1 MIVSLSGVL
10 IEAAIFRAV
19 IECAGVGYE
28 VNIPVSTAEK
38 LPRIGEKVRLFTLQ
52 TFREDGQSLYGF
64 HSAEERDFFKM
75 LIEKVSGIGPGIAL
89 KIFSRLSL
97 PVLRDAIRRSDVA
110 LLSQCPGIGKKTA
123 ERLVVELR
131 DKVALVGGS
140 TAGTAGTAKK
150 SGTSPAEID
159 AGTPLAETGSG
170 ADESAQADAVAAL
183 MALGFKLADADKAV
197 RAAVSKAGA
206 DAPVE
211 KLVRLALGN

>member
-1 MIVSLSGVL
+1 MIVSLSGIL

-19 IECAGVGYE
+19 VECGGVGYE

-38 LPRIGEKVRLFTLQ
+38 LPRIGEKVHLFTLQ

-64 HSAEERDFFKM
+64 HSSEERDFFKL
-75 LIEKVSGIGPGIAL
+75 LIEKVSGIGPGTAL

-131 DKVALVGGS
+131 DKI
-140 TAGTAGTAKK
+140 
-150 SGTSPAEID
+150 SPAHGAKPAD
-159 AGTPLAETGSG
+159 AGTTSPQSDTAN
-170 ADESAQADAVAAL
+170 AAGL
-183 MALGFKLADADKAV
+183 SSPMPTKPCERQSQKLAQT
-197 RAAVSKAGA
+197 RVSKRLSASRSATNFFEKNPRGV
-206 DAPVE
+206 PVAQ
-211 KLVRLALGN
+211 RGSTMMR

>member
-1 MIVSLSGVL
+1 MIVSLSGTL

-19 IECAGVGYE
+19 IECGGVGYE

-38 LPRIGEKVRLFTLQ
+38 LPRIGERVHLFTLQ

-64 HSAEERDFFKM
+64 HSSEERDFFK
-75 LIEKVSGIGPGIAL
+75 LLVEKVSGIGPGTAL

-131 DKVALVGGS
+131 DKVAPTGAKPAGS
-140 TAGTAGTAKK
+140 ASETASATT
-150 SGTSPAEID
+150 
-159 AGTPLAETGSG
+159 GTPTTGET
-170 ADESAQADAVAAL
+170 DVQADAVAAL
-183 MALGFKLADADKAV
+183 MSLGYKLADADKAV
-197 RAAVSKAGA
+197 RAAVAKAGA
-206 DAPVE
+206 NASVE
-211 KLVRLALGN
+211 TLIRVALGN

>member
-1 MIVSLSGVL
+1 MIVSLSGTL

-19 IECAGVGYE
+19 IECGGVGYE

-38 LPRIGEKVRLFTLQ
+38 LPRIGERVHLFTLQ

-64 HSAEERDFFKM
+64 HSSEERDFFK
-75 LIEKVSGIGPGIAL
+75 LLVEKVSGIGPGTAL

-131 DKVALVGGS
+131 DKVAPTGAKPAGNAS
-140 TAGTAGTAKK
+140 ETASATT
-150 SGTSPAEID
+150 
-159 AGTPLAETGSG
+159 GTPTTGET
-170 ADESAQADAVAAL
+170 DVQADAVAAL
-183 MALGFKLADADKAV
+183 MSLGYKLADADKAV
-197 RAAVSKAGA
+197 RAAVAKAGA
-206 DAPVE
+206 NASVE
-211 KLVRLALGN
+211 TLIRVALGN

>member
-1 MIVSLSGVL
+1 MIVSLSGKL

-38 LPRIGEKVRLFTLQ
+38 LPRIGENVRLFTLQ
-52 TFREDGQSLYGF
+52 TFREDGQTLYGF
-64 HSAEERDFFKM
+64 HSAEERDFFKL

-97 PVLRDAIRRSDVA
+97 PVLRGAIRNGDVA

-131 DKVALVGGS
+131 DKVALGGNAAVPGKKNA
-140 TAGTAGTAKK
+140 AGTDVSAA
-150 SGTSPAEID
+150 PAD
-159 AGTPLAETGSG
+159 APA
-170 ADESAQADAVAAL
+170 SAQSDAVAAL
-183 MALGFKLADADKAV
+183 MSLGFKLADADKAV
-197 RAAVSKAGA
+197 RAALSKAGS
-206 DAPVE
+206 DASVE
-211 KLVRLALGN
+211 TLIRIALGN

>member
-131 DKVALVGGS
+131 DKVALVSGS
-140 TAGTAGTAKK
+140 TAGTAKK

-159 AGTPLAETGSG
+159 AGTTLAGNGSG